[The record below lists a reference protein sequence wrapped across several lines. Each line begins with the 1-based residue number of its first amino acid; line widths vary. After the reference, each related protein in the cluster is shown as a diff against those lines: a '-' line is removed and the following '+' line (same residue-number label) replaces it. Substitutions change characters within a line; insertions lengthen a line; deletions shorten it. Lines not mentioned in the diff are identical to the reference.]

1 MLLSYISHLN
11 PRSPS
16 DVRQLFAI
24 SRNRGPHLVKF
35 GVPHPAGVGP
45 LSHGAQRTF
54 SKLDEYP
61 GKTIF
66 MVVELEGPQYIL
78 IP

>member
-61 GKTIF
+61 G
-66 MVVELEGPQYIL
+66 ENDLYGC
-78 IP
+78 

>member
-1 MLLSYISHLN
+1 
-11 PRSPS
+11 
-16 DVRQLFAI
+16 
-24 SRNRGPHLVKF
+24 VKF